1 MIQCNLHHLEARSR
15 QRGYTLDEVRACIVS
30 QDGDQIIVDE
40 NHPAYPKHNKNKMI
54 HPVAE
59 GPGTELK
66 ILLSKLGIHA
76 SPTCKCNGMAKKM
89 NQMEAQY
96 KGWCLEHIDEIVDV
110 MQETAQKRGLPFIR
124 SAGKILVKKAVK
136 NWYKKIS

>member
-1 MIQCNLHHLEARSR
+1 
-15 QRGYTLDEVRACIVS
+15 
-30 QDGDQIIVDE
+30 
-40 NHPAYPKHNKNKMI
+40 
-54 HPVAE
+54 
-59 GPGTELK
+59 
-66 ILLSKLGIHA
+66 
-76 SPTCKCNGMAKKM
+76 MAKKM